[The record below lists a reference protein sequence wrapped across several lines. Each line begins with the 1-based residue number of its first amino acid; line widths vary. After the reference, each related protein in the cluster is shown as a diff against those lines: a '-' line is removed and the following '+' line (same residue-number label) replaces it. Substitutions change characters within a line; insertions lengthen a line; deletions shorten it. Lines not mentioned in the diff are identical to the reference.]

1 MKFGQLALAVAMLLS
16 GCGTRADVASIGSQD
31 LAPSVSY
38 RVTGTV
44 SVGDRVGGLA
54 VDSSTGTL
62 YASTSDGI
70 SVIDA
75 STRTVVADIPVGF
88 DSQDVAV
95 DPVTHTVYVLNAR
108 DNSVSVIDGV
118 ARALTAAVPVGKNPS
133 GIAVDPVAHR
143 VYVTHQGDQELSVI
157 DGATRSVIDTLQVVP
172 TQAGMR
178 NHLSG
183 VAVDPETDRVYVS
196 SWRSPED
203 ELPYSSEHLVTVID
217 GSTRTVTA
225 TVVAGRGQNGLAF
238 DSRSHVVYVVNG
250 WDKAIAVIDGSTNVV
265 TATVP
270 VDVAPYLAEPLAVD
284 SGTNT
289 LYVIPYRANSVN
301 VIDAA
306 KRAVVA
312 TVPVGEPLTGLVVD
326 SVTHRVYVTQRDGP
340 MSIIESVPG

>member
-1 MKFGQLALAVAMLLS
+1 MKFGQVALAVAMLLS
-16 GCGTRADVASIGSQD
+16 GCDTRADVASIGSRD
-31 LAPSVSY
+31 LPPGASY

-44 SVGDRVGGLA
+44 SVGGRVGGMA

-118 ARALTAAVPVGKNPS
+118 ARALTATVPVGKNPS

-143 VYVTHQGDQELSVI
+143 VYVTLEGDQELSVI
-157 DGATRSVIDTLQVVP
+157 DGTTRSVIDSLQVVP
-172 TQAGMR
+172 TQAGMQ

-203 ELPYSSEHLVTVID
+203 ELPYSSEHLVTVFD
-217 GSTRTVTA
+217 GSTRAVTA
-225 TVVAGRGQNGLAF
+225 TVVAGRGQNGLAV
-238 DSRSHVVYVVNG
+238 DSRAHVVYVVNG
-250 WDKAIAVIDGSTNVV
+250 WDKAIAVIDGSTV

-270 VDVAPYLAEPLAVD
+270 VDVAHYLAEPLAVD

-289 LYVIPYRANSVN
+289 VYVIPYRANSVD

-306 KRAVVA
+306 RRTVVA